1 MIGARVGSSTAS
13 VTVARR
19 PEGEGVKQHDE
30 AGAVPPALR
39 MRGIRKSFP
48 GVVALDGVDL
58 EVRRGE
64 VHVLLGE
71 NGAGKSTLM
80 KILSGAIRSDAGEI
94 ELLGRRVE
102 IHGPAHAQALG
113 IRIIYQEFNLV
124 PQLSAAENIFLGK
137 EPTLG
142 FGLVDRRRLQAEA
155 GRRLEALGVRV
166 DPTRPVRE
174 LGVAQQQMV
183 EVAKA
188 LHGEARVLIMDEPTS
203 ALTASEIDALFA
215 AIEGLIANGVAVI
228 YISHRL
234 VEVERIGTRVTVL
247 RDGKHVATHGV
258 GEVSLAE
265 LIRLMANRELKE
277 HYPKRRVVCGE
288 ELLRVEGLRGGVLE
302 DVAFSLHRGEVVG
315 LAGLLGAG
323 RTEVARAITGADPPA
338 GGRVTIKGKSGR
350 PRAPRDA
357 IRQGVGFLPE
367 DRKTQGLVLERSVK
381 ENLALPSAP
390 RLSPFGWMNAAA
402 EKALATREVEDLR
415 IRTPSL
421 EQKAVL
427 LSGGNQQKVVLGKW
441 LAADVD
447 VLIMDEPT
455 RGIDVAAKVEIY
467 EEMNRLTAKGV
478 GILMISSEL
487 PEVLG
492 MSDRI
497 LVMRQG
503 RIVAEMDAAGI
514 TQVQV
519 LRAAL
524 GQPA

>member
-1 MIGARVGSSTAS
+1 MKLAEGDGA
-13 VTVARR
+13 AR
-19 PEGEGVKQHDE
+19 
-30 AGAVPPALR
+30 ALR
-39 MRGIRKSFP
+39 MKGIRKSFP

-58 EVRRGE
+58 EVRQGE

-80 KILSGAIRSDAGEI
+80 KVLSGAIASDAGEV
-94 ELLGRRVE
+94 ELLGQPVE
-102 IHGPAHAQALG
+102 IRGPAHAQALG

-124 PQLSAAENIFLGK
+124 PQLSAAANIFLGR

-142 FGLVDRRRLQAEA
+142 LGIVDGMRIRRESA
-155 GRRLEALGVRV
+155 RRLEELGVRI
-166 DPTRPVRE
+166 DPSRPVAE

-188 LHGEARVLIMDEPTS
+188 LEGEVLLLIMDEPTS
-203 ALTASEIDALFA
+203 ALTKSEIDALFA
-215 AIEGLIANGVAVI
+215 TIRRLTASGVAVV

-234 VEVERIGTRVTVL
+234 EEVERIGNRVTVL
-247 RDGKHVATHGV
+247 RDGRHVATHTV
-258 GEVSLAE
+258 GEVSLGE

-277 HYPKRRVVCGE
+277 HFPKRRVPPGE
-288 ELLRVEGLRGGVLE
+288 QLLRVEGLRGGILQ
-302 DVAFSLHRGEVVG
+302 DVALSVHRGEVVA

-323 RTEVARAITGADPPA
+323 RTEVARAITGADRA
-338 GGRVTIKGKSGR
+338 SASRVVIKGR
-350 PRAPRDA
+350 DVHPRSPRDA
-357 IRQGVGFLPE
+357 IRFGLGFLPE
-367 DRKTQGLVLERSVK
+367 DRKTQGLVLARSVK
-381 ENLALPSAP
+381 ENVALPSME
-390 RLSPFGWMNAAA
+390 RLSPWGVVDQAA
-402 EKALATREVEDLR
+402 EKGLAAREVDDLR
-415 IRTPSL
+415 IKTPSL
-421 EQKAVL
+421 DQKVAL

-441 LAADVD
+441 LGADVD
-447 VLIMDEPT
+447 LLIMDEHT

-467 EEMNRLTAKGV
+467 EEMNRLTAKGA

-503 RIVAEMDAAGI
+503 RIVAEMDAAGA
-514 TQVQV
+514 TQEQV

-524 GQPA
+524 GQAS

>member
-1 MIGARVGSSTAS
+1 MIGARVGSSPSPSTR
-13 VTVARR
+13 ARR
-19 PEGEGVKQHDE
+19 QGGDGVRVGEDR
-30 AGAVPPALR
+30 GAAPAALR
-39 MRGIRKSFP
+39 MKGIRKSFP
-48 GVVALDGVDL
+48 GVVALDGVSL
-58 EVRRGE
+58 EVQQGE

-80 KILSGAIRSDAGEI
+80 KVLSGAIRADAGEI
-94 ELLGRRVE
+94 ELLGQPVH
-102 IHGPAHAQALG
+102 IQGPAHAQALG
-113 IRIIYQEFNLV
+113 IQIIYQEFNLV
-124 PQLSAAENIFLGK
+124 PQLSAAENIFLGR

-142 FGLVDRRRLQAEA
+142 LGILDRHRLQREA
-155 GRRLEALGVRV
+155 GGRLEELGVRI
-166 DPTRPVRE
+166 DPARPVAE

-188 LHGEARVLIMDEPTS
+188 LHGQARVLIMDEPTS
-203 ALTASEIDALFA
+203 ALTASEIDVLFA
-215 AIEGLIANGVAVI
+215 AIQGLTARGVAVI

-234 VEVERIGTRVTVL
+234 EEVERIGSRVSVL
-247 RDGKHVATHGV
+247 RDGRHVATHAV

-277 HYPKRRVVCGE
+277 HFPKRRVARGE
-288 ELLRVEGLRGGVLE
+288 ELLRVEGLRGGMLK
-302 DVAFSLHRGEVVG
+302 DVALSVHRGEVVG

-323 RTEVARAITGADPPA
+323 RTEVARAITGADRTPA
-338 GGRVTIKGKSGR
+338 DRLTIRGNAVR

-357 IRQGVGFLPE
+357 IRRGVGFLPE

-381 ENLALPSAP
+381 ENVALPSTE
-390 RLSPFGWMNAAA
+390 RLSRLGVVDGPA
-402 EKALATREVEDLR
+402 ERALAAQQVDDLR
-415 IRTPSL
+415 IKTPGL
-421 EQKAVL
+421 DQRVGL

-447 VLIMDEPT
+447 LLVMDEPT
-455 RGIDVAAKVEIY
+455 RGIDVAAKIEIY
-467 EEMNRLTAKGV
+467 ELMNRLTARGA

-497 LVMRQG
+497 LVMREG
-503 RIVAEMDAAGI
+503 RIVAEMDAAGA
-514 TQVQV
+514 TQETV

-524 GQPA
+524 GQAS

>member
-1 MIGARVGSSTAS
+1 
-13 VTVARR
+13 
-19 PEGEGVKQHDE
+19 
-30 AGAVPPALR
+30 

-48 GVVALDGVDL
+48 GVLALDGVDL
-58 EVRRGE
+58 EVRAGE

-80 KILSGAIRSDAGEI
+80 KILSGAQRSDAGTI
-94 ELLGRRVE
+94 ELAGKEVKVLGP
-102 IHGPAHAQALG
+102 GHAQALG
-113 IRIIYQEFNLV
+113 IRIIYQELNLV
-124 PQLSAAENIFLGK
+124 PQLSAAENIFLGC

-142 FGLVDRRRLQAEA
+142 LGFVDRAKLEREA
-155 GRRLEALGVRV
+155 GAKLAALGVRV
-166 DPTRPVRE
+166 DPKRPVQE
-174 LGVAQQQMV
+174 LGIAQQQMV

-203 ALTASEIDALFA
+203 ALTASEIEALFA
-215 AIEGLIANGVAVI
+215 AIQSLTARGVAIV

-234 VEVERIGTRVTVL
+234 EEVERIGTRVSVL
-247 RDGKHVATHGV
+247 RDGRHVATHRV
-258 GEVSLAE
+258 GEVSLGE
-265 LIRLMANRELKE
+265 LVRLMANRELKE
-277 HYPKRRVVCGE
+277 HFPKRRVSRGE
-288 ELLRVEGLRGGVLE
+288 ELLRVEGLRGGLLQ
-302 DVAFSLHRGEVVG
+302 DVSFSVHRGEVVA

-338 GGRVTIKGKSGR
+338 GGRFSVHGR
-350 PRAPRDA
+350 ELQPKAPRDA
-357 IRQGVGFLPE
+357 IRRGVGFLPE
-367 DRKTQGLVLERSVK
+367 DRKTQGLVLERSVA
-381 ENLALPSAP
+381 ENLVLPSAP
-390 RLSPFGWMNAAA
+390 RLSRFGWMKQGA
-402 EKALATREVEDLR
+402 ERALAVAAVADLR
-415 IRTPSL
+415 IKTPGL
-421 EQKAVL
+421 EQRVVL

-447 VLIMDEPT
+447 LLVIDEPT

-467 EEMNRLTAKGV
+467 EEMNRLTAKGA

-503 RIVAEMDAAGI
+503 RIVSELDARGA
-514 TQVQV
+514 TQEQV

-524 GQPA
+524 GQAS

>member
-1 MIGARVGSSTAS
+1 MKGD
-13 VTVARR
+13 
-19 PEGEGVKQHDE
+19 EDE
-30 AGAVPPALR
+30 AAAPPALR

-48 GVVALDGVDL
+48 GVIALDAVDL
-58 EVRRGE
+58 EVRQGE

-94 ELLGRRVE
+94 ELVGRRVE
-102 IHGPAHAQALG
+102 IEGPAHAEALG

-137 EPTLG
+137 EPTHRL
-142 FGLVDRRRLQAEA
+142 GLVDRKRLNRDAA
-155 GRRLEALGVRV
+155 RRLEGLGVRI
-166 DPTRPVRE
+166 DPARPVQE

-188 LHGEARVLIMDEPTS
+188 LHGDVRLLIMDEPTS
-203 ALTASEIDALFA
+203 ALTASEIDTLFA
-215 AIEGLIANGVAVI
+215 AIQGLTAQGVAVV

-234 VEVERIGTRVTVL
+234 EEVERIGTRVTVL
-247 RDGKHVATHGV
+247 RDGKHVATHRV
-258 GEVSLAE
+258 GEVSLAG

-277 HYPKRRVVCGE
+277 HYPKRRVPRGE
-288 ELLRVEGLRGGVLE
+288 ELLRVEGLRGGLLH

-315 LAGLLGAG
+315 LTGLLGAG
-323 RTEVARAITGADPPA
+323 RTEVARAITGAEPPA
-338 GGRVTIKGKSGR
+338 EGRVTIKGKAAR
-350 PRAPRDA
+350 LRAPRDA
-357 IRQGVGFLPE
+357 IRRGVGFLPE
-367 DRKTQGLVLERSVK
+367 DRKTQGLVLGRSVT
-381 ENLALPSAP
+381 ENLALPSTP
-390 RLSPFGWMNAAA
+390 RLSPFGWMDGAA
-402 EKALATREVEDLR
+402 EAALAAREVQDLR

-421 EQKAVL
+421 EQKVVY

-441 LAADVD
+441 LAAEMD
-447 VLIMDEPT
+447 VLVMDEPT

-467 EEMNRLTAKGV
+467 EEMNRLTAKGA

-487 PEVLG
+487 PELLG

-497 LVMRQG
+497 LVMRRG
-503 RIVAEMDAAGI
+503 RIVAEMDAAGVS
-514 TQVQV
+514 QEQV

>member
-1 MIGARVGSSTAS
+1 M
-13 VTVARR
+13 RR
-19 PEGEGVKQHDE
+19 GEGGDTTL
-30 AGAVPPALR
+30 PALR
-39 MRGIRKSFP
+39 MRGIRKAFP

-58 EVRRGE
+58 EVQKGE

-80 KILSGAIRSDAGEI
+80 KVLSGAIRSDAGAI
-94 ELLGRRVE
+94 ELDGQAVE
-102 IHGPAHAQALG
+102 IRDPAHAQALG
-113 IRIIYQEFNLV
+113 IQIIYQEFNLV
-124 PQLSAAENIFLGK
+124 PQLSAAENISLGR
-137 EPTLG
+137 EPTVG
-142 FGLVDRRRLQAEA
+142 FGVVDRARLQRDAA
-155 GRRLEALGVRV
+155 RRLEELGVSI
-166 DPTRPVRE
+166 DPARPVQE

-188 LHGEARVLIMDEPTS
+188 LSGEARVLIMDEPTS
-203 ALTASEIDALFA
+203 ALTATEIDALFA
-215 AIEGLIANGVAVI
+215 VIRGLTARGVAVI

-234 VEVERIGTRVTVL
+234 EEVERIGRRVTVL
-247 RDGKHVATHGV
+247 RDGKHVATHAV

-277 HYPKRRVVCGE
+277 HFPKRRVARGA
-288 ELLRVEGLRGGVLE
+288 ELLRVEGLRGGVLR
-302 DVAFSLHRGEVVG
+302 DVALSVHRGEVVG

-323 RTEVARAITGADPPA
+323 RTEVARAITGADPMPA
-338 GGRVTIKGKSGR
+338 GRVTIKGAAVR
-350 PRAPRDA
+350 IRAPRDA
-357 IRQGVGFLPE
+357 IRGGVGFLPE

-381 ENLALPSAP
+381 ENLALPSAH
-390 RLSPFGWMNAAA
+390 RLSRFGWMKAA
-402 EKALATREVEDLR
+402 EERSLATREVQDLR

-421 EQKAVL
+421 DQRVVL

-467 EEMNRLTAKGV
+467 EEMNRLTARGA

-503 RIVAEMDAAGI
+503 RIVAEMEAAGV
-514 TQVQV
+514 TQEQV

-524 GQPA
+524 GQAS

>member
-1 MIGARVGSSTAS
+1 MRDD
-13 VTVARR
+13 
-19 PEGEGVKQHDE
+19 EGKD
-30 AGAVPPALR
+30 AAPPALR
-39 MRGIRKSFP
+39 MRGIRKSYP

-58 EVRRGE
+58 EVCQGE

-80 KILSGAIRSDAGEI
+80 KVLSGAVRADAGEI
-94 ELLGRRVE
+94 ELAGERVE
-102 IHGPAHAQALG
+102 IEGPAHAQALG

-124 PQLSAAENIFLGK
+124 PQLSAAANILLGK
-137 EPTLG
+137 EPTRG
-142 FGLVDRRRLQAEA
+142 FGLVDRA
-155 GRRLEALGVRV
+155 RLEREARGRLEELGVRI
-166 DPTRPVRE
+166 DPARPVQE

-188 LHGEARVLIMDEPTS
+188 LHGEARLLIMDEPTS
-203 ALTASEIDALFA
+203 ALTASEIDVLFGV
-215 AIEGLIANGVAVI
+215 IERLTAQGVAVV

-234 VEVERIGTRVTVL
+234 EEVARIGTRVSVL
-247 RDGKHVATHGV
+247 RDGKHVATHRV

-265 LIRLMANRELKE
+265 LVRLMANRELKE
-277 HYPKRRVVCGE
+277 HYPKRRVPRGE
-288 ELLRVEGLRGGVLE
+288 ELLRVEGLGGGILH

-323 RTEVARAITGADPPA
+323 RTELARAITGADPPA
-338 GGRVTIKGKSGR
+338 AGRVTIKGEPGR

-357 IRQGVGFLPE
+357 IRRGVGFLPE

-381 ENLALPSAP
+381 ENVALPSAP
-390 RLSPFGWMNAAA
+390 RLSPLGWMDQAA
-402 EKALATREVEDLR
+402 EKALARREVEDLR

-421 EQKAVL
+421 EQKVVY

-447 VLIMDEPT
+447 VLVMDEPT

-467 EEMNRLTAKGV
+467 EEMNRLTAKGS

-503 RIVAEMDAAGI
+503 RIVAEMDAAGVS
-514 TQVQV
+514 QEQV